1 MSDKYELVNPI
12 LKTVMQEIYAKRTS
26 LSVEYLVSSRIERI
40 NDKSFCQLFFL
51 SKGCS
56 HDLRGGCTMCNYGYG
71 KSRQVNTGAM
81 LAEMRSVVEML
92 PDNLQEIVVGPIG
105 SMFDDEE
112 VEPDIRESIFE
123 LLSSVTTEEFTCE
136 TRVDTITE
144 EKLHG
149 FRKNIRANKLT
160 LEIGVETVDP
170 WCLRNCI
177 NKNLSFEQTRQ
188 AIKIIRKAGMH
199 VCANVG
205 VGQPFINDKYS
216 AYLAIQ
222 TIRKLLEL
230 DVDCIVLFVYNIRP
244 GTLLEWLYEQRLY
257 DCTSLWIIPEV
268 LSAFSPDELRKIQIS
283 WYRNYYNS
291 DTKIIQMPHLCPK
304 CRESVLKLFDDY
316 RNDPSNDTLKPI
328 MEYSCDC
335 REVWQQWYQNQ
346 PCSVDFD
353 HVSDTYTR
361 MANYYSISDTLLEQE
376 LHYMYATLSPELN
389 SLDIIKQSI
398 ITEAEM

>member
-12 LKTVMQEIYAKRTS
+12 LKTVMQKIYAERTS
-26 LSVEYLVSSRIERI
+26 FSVEYLVSSRIERI
-40 NDKSFCQLFFL
+40 NDKCFCQLFFL

-56 HDLRGGCTMCNYGYG
+56 HDLQGGCTMCNYGYG

-81 LAEMRSVVEML
+81 LEEMRSAVEIL
-92 PDNLQEIVVGPIG
+92 PEELQEIVVGPIG

-112 VEPDIRESIFE
+112 VEPDVRKRIFE
-123 LLSSVTTEEFTCE
+123 LLSSVTAEEFTCE

-144 EKLHG
+144 EKLQC
-149 FRKNIRANKLT
+149 FRKSIRANKLT

-170 WCLRNCI
+170 WCLRNCV
-177 NKNLSFEQTRQ
+177 NKNLSFEQTIQ
-188 AIKIIRKAGMH
+188 AVQIIHKAGLH

-230 DVDCIVLFVYNIRP
+230 DVDCIVLFIYNIRP
-244 GTLLEWLYEQRLY
+244 GTLLEWLYEQHLY

-304 CRESVLKLFDDY
+304 CHESVLKLFDDY
-316 RNDPSNDTLKPI
+316 RNNPSNDTLKPI
-328 MEYSCDC
+328 IEYQCDC
-335 REVWQQWYQNQ
+335 KEIWQQRYQNQ
-346 PCSVDFD
+346 LCSVDFD

-361 MANYYSISDTLLEQE
+361 MADYFSISDTLLEKE
-376 LHYMYATLSPELN
+376 LHYMYATLGSKLSSDDTPKLSN
-389 SLDIIKQSI
+389 L
-398 ITEAEM
+398 TEVAI